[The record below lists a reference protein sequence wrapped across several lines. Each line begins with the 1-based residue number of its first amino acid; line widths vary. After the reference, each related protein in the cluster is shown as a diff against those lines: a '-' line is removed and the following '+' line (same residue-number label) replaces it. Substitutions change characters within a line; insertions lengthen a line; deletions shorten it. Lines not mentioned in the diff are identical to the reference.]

1 MQKLLLRV
9 WEHAQKTV
17 AFVTHDIDEAILLGD
32 RVIVMTA
39 RPGRIKSDIP
49 IPLPRPR
56 NPDIMLSQDFL
67 GLKRRILDQLHEE
80 VIRSLALP
88 G

>member
-1 MQKLLLRV
+1 
-9 WEHAQKTV
+9 
-17 AFVTHDIDEAILLGD
+17 
-32 RVIVMTA
+32 MTA

-67 GLKRRILDQLHEE
+67 AIKRTILDQLHEE